1 MLELAQ
7 ASTSQLDREEEAT
20 NGGELSAATGI
31 EPQSIG
37 GGASRGQVLAGNG
50 GGSVEDMSALGSELH
65 ESYPNDNVKNTLG
78 SASKLRIV
86 RILAPE
92 ATQNGT
98 QNVTMGKFI
107 QIIADIITRVAQFR
121 FRFPQK
127 LTH

>member
-1 MLELAQ
+1 MNSNGRLLELAQ
-7 ASTSQLDREEEAT
+7 ASSQPDREEEAT
-20 NGGELSAATGI
+20 NGGELPTATGI

-37 GGASRGQVLAGNG
+37 GGSRRQVMVG
-50 GGSVEDMSALGSELH
+50 GGGGGEDMSTLGSELH
-65 ESYPNDNVKNTLG
+65 ESYPTSDNVKNTLG

-107 QIIADIITRVAQFR
+107 QMFIQIIIN
-121 FRFPQK
+121 
-127 LTH
+127 